1 MASIEI
7 VAPSTGSVIDVFISV
22 GQHVAALEELLIIES
37 MKMEIP
43 VVSESPGTVEEV
55 LVKANDPLTT
65 ATLLCGSS
73 RTEFELTQSRC
84 HP

>member
-22 GQHVAALEELLIIES
+22 GQQVAALEELLIIES

-55 LVKANDPLTT
+55 LVKATDPVNN
-65 ATLLCGSS
+65 GDVVV
-73 RTEFELTQSRC
+73 RIK
-84 HP
+84 PN